1 MAIGEDH
8 RFLLPA
14 SCLVGAILVVGAD
27 IVGRTVMEP
36 LILPIGIVISFVGV
50 PMFLYLMMTR
60 DTRWG

>member
-8 RFLLPA
+8 RFMLPA

-27 IVGRTVMEP
+27 IVRRTVMDP
-36 LILPIGIVISFVGV
+36 DILPIGIVISFFGV

-60 DTRWG
+60 DTHWA